1 MPTFEFTSPEG
12 KTYSVDGPEGAT
24 KEQAFQ
30 ILQQHLGGATPAAA
44 PQESLGSDLAKSV
57 GSGLEHG
64 TATALGLPGDVASL
78 AHSVAPQGVID
89 AVKAVPGAKWL
100 YNHLPGSQAVLDSA
114 SDPLVDPNYQ
124 PQTATGR

>member
-1 MPTFEFTSPEG
+1 MPSFEFISPEG

-30 ILQQHLGGATPAAA
+30 ILQQHLGGAAPKAAA

-57 GSGLEHG
+57 GSGLEQG

-78 AHSVAPQGVID
+78 AHAVAPQRVID

-100 YNHLPGSQAVLDSA
+100 YNHLPGSQAVLASA
-114 SDPLVDPNYQ
+114 SDPMV
-124 PQTATGR
+124 